1 MNANEFIR
9 KVISSDNVVKLP
21 VDEIREKSKASSI
34 SLHYQTACQIM
45 D

>member
-9 KVISSDNVVKLP
+9 KVISSDNVVKLS

-34 SLHYQTACQIM
+34 SLHYQIACQIM